1 MPHDFL
7 HDHRQFA
14 DLIRIVA
21 EAQGIAPALV
31 EKDYWIM
38 QSLYGLQQLGLTFE
52 LKGGTSLSKGYG
64 LISRFSEDIDIRIEP
79 PADPPVM
86 IGRNHDKAAHVQSR
100 KDFYDR
106 LAQTIVIDGITS
118 VERDTAFDDPRQYRS
133 AGIRLTYASING
145 SVEGLKDG
153 VLLEVGFDDV
163 APNEAR
169 DISSWAY
176 DFAASQVE
184 IIDNRALGVACY
196 HPGHTLVEKLQ
207 AISTKFRQ
215 QQETG
220 AFPPNFMRHYY
231 DVYSLLQDPTVQAFV
246 GTQGISTTRPS
257 GSRSSTIRSSPR
269 TRPSYSAT
277 QRPGPRCR
285 RPTLPRAR
293 SISAASRPL
302 TTSWPQSPSGRPSC
316 KSVASRHHQAGT
328 IASPRTKALS
338 DAMVA
343 RRSAA
348 TSMLAIVSRSSASA
362 TLRR

>member
-1 MPHDFL
+1 MPRDFL
-7 HDHRQFA
+7 HNHREFA

-21 EAQGIAPALV
+21 EAQVIATALV

-86 IGRNHDKAAHVQSR
+86 TGRNHDKAAHVQSL
-100 KDFYDR
+100 KHFYDR

-176 DFAASQVE
+176 DFAASRVE
-184 IIDNRALGVACY
+184 VIDNRALGVVCY

-231 DVYSLLQDPTVQAFV
+231 DVYSLLEDPTVQAFV
-246 GTQGISTTRPS
+246 GTKGYLDHKAKRFPKADNPIIAENEAFVLGDAATRA
-257 GSRSSTIRSSPR
+257 GLQKA
-269 TRPSYSAT
+269 Y
-277 QRPGPRCR
+277 
-285 RPTLPRAR
+285 
-293 SISAASRPL
+293 AASSALYFRGQPAFDDIL
-302 TTSWPQSPSGRPSC
+302 
-316 KSVASRHHQAGT
+316 AE
-328 IASPRTKALS
+328 IAKWAPKL
-338 DAMVA
+338 
-343 RRSAA
+343 
-348 TSMLAIVSRSSASA
+348 
-362 TLRR
+362 

>member
-1 MPHDFL
+1 MPRDFL
-7 HDHRQFA
+7 HNHPQFA

-21 EAQGIAPALV
+21 NDQGIAPGLV

-38 QSLYGLQQLGLTFE
+38 QSLYGLQQLGMTFE

-79 PADPPVM
+79 PADPAVM
-86 IGRNHDKAAHVQSR
+86 IGRNHDKPAHVQSR

-106 LAQTIVIDGITS
+106 LAQTIAINGITS
-118 VERDTAFDDPRQYRS
+118 IERDTAFDETRQYRS

-145 SVEGLKDG
+145 SIEGLKDG

-176 DFAASQVE
+176 DFAASRVE
-184 IIDNRALGVACY
+184 IIDNRAKGVACY

-220 AFPPNFMRHYY
+220 TFPPNFMRHYY

-246 GTQGISTTRPS
+246 GTRGYLDHKAKRFPKADNPVIIENEAFILSDPATR
-257 GSRSSTIRSSPR
+257 
-269 TRPSYSAT
+269 AT
-277 QRPGPRCR
+277 LQK
-285 RPTLPRAR
+285 AY
-293 SISAASRPL
+293 AASSALYFRGQPAFDDIL
-302 TTSWPQSPSGRPSC
+302 TE
-316 KSVASRHHQAGT
+316 
-328 IASPRTKALS
+328 IAKWAPKL
-338 DAMVA
+338 
-343 RRSAA
+343 
-348 TSMLAIVSRSSASA
+348 
-362 TLRR
+362 

>member
-1 MPHDFL
+1 MPRDFL
-7 HDHRQFA
+7 HNHRQFA

-21 EAQGIAPALV
+21 EAQGIAPPLV

-38 QSLYGLQQLGLTFE
+38 QSLYGLQLLGLTFE

-79 PADPPVM
+79 AADPPVM

-118 VERDTAFDDPRQYRS
+118 VERDTAFDDLRQYRS

-153 VLLEVGFDDV
+153 VLLEVGFDEI

-184 IIDNRALGVACY
+184 VLDNRALGVACY

-246 GTQGISTTRPS
+246 GTQRYLDHKAKRFPKLDNSVIAENEAFMLGDAETR
-257 GSRSSTIRSSPR
+257 
-269 TRPSYSAT
+269 AT
-277 QRPGPRCR
+277 LQK
-285 RPTLPRAR
+285 AY
-293 SISAASRPL
+293 AASSALYFRGQPAFDEIL
-302 TTSWPQSPSGRPSC
+302 
-316 KSVASRHHQAGT
+316 AE
-328 IASPRTKALS
+328 IAKWAPKL
-338 DAMVA
+338 
-343 RRSAA
+343 
-348 TSMLAIVSRSSASA
+348 
-362 TLRR
+362 

>member
-1 MPHDFL
+1 MPRDFL
-7 HDHRQFA
+7 HNHREFA

-64 LISRFSEDIDIRIEP
+64 LIGRFSEDIDIRIEP

-86 IGRNHDKAAHVQSR
+86 TGRNHDKAAHVQSR
-100 KDFYDR
+100 KNFYDR

-176 DFAASQVE
+176 DFAASRVE
-184 IIDNRALGVACY
+184 VIDNRALGVACY

-231 DVYSLLQDPTVQAFV
+231 DVYSLLQDPTVQGFV
-246 GTQGISTTRPS
+246 GTKGYLDHKAKRF
-257 GSRSSTIRSSPR
+257 
-269 TRPSYSAT
+269 
-277 QRPGPRCR
+277 
-285 RPTLPRAR
+285 PRADNPVIAENEAFVLSAPATR
-293 SISAASRPL
+293 ATLQKAYAASSALYFRGQPAFDDIL
-302 TTSWPQSPSGRPSC
+302 
-316 KSVASRHHQAGT
+316 AE
-328 IASPRTKALS
+328 IAKWAPKL
-338 DAMVA
+338 
-343 RRSAA
+343 
-348 TSMLAIVSRSSASA
+348 
-362 TLRR
+362 

>member
-1 MPHDFL
+1 MPRDFL
-7 HDHRQFA
+7 HNHPQFP

-21 EAQGIAPALV
+21 ENEGIAPALV

-38 QSLYGLQQLGLTFE
+38 QSLYGLQQLGMTFE

-86 IGRNHDKAAHVQSR
+86 AGRNHDKAAHVQSR
-100 KDFYDR
+100 KDFYDG
-106 LAQTIVIDGITS
+106 LAQSIIIDGIIS
-118 VERDTAFDDPRQYRS
+118 VERDTAFDDARQYRS

-169 DISSWAY
+169 DITSWAY
-176 DFAASQVE
+176 EFAADKVE

-215 QQETG
+215 QQQTG

-231 DVYSLLQDPTVQAFV
+231 DVYSLLQEPTVQAFI
-246 GTQGISTTRPS
+246 GTQA
-257 GSRSSTIRSSPR
+257 
-269 TRPSYSAT
+269 YLDHKA
-277 QRPGPRCR
+277 R
-285 RPTLPRAR
+285 RFPKADNP
-293 SISAASRPL
+293 
-302 TTSWPQSPSGRPSC
+302 
-316 KSVASRHHQAGT
+316 V
-328 IASPRTKALS
+328 IAENEAFALS
-338 DAMVA
+338 NPET
-343 RRSAA
+343 RAA
-348 TSMLAIVSRSSASA
+348 LQKAFEASSALYFRGQPAFDDILAEIAKWSPK
-362 TLRR
+362 L

>member
-1 MPHDFL
+1 MPREFL
-7 HDHRQFA
+7 HNHPQFA

-21 EAQGIAPALV
+21 DNEGIAPALV

-64 LISRFSEDIDIRIEP
+64 LISRFSEDIDIRIDP
-79 PADPPVM
+79 PADPPVKT
-86 IGRNHDKAAHVQSR
+86 GRNHEKPAHVQSR

-118 VERDTAFDDPRQYRS
+118 VERDTMFDDVRQYRS
-133 AGIRLTYASING
+133 AGIRLTYAGANG

-153 VLLEVGFDDV
+153 VLLEAGFDDV
-163 APNEAR
+163 APNEPR

-176 DFAASQVE
+176 DYAASRVE

-215 QQETG
+215 QQDTG

-231 DVYSLLQDPTVQAFV
+231 DVYSLLQDETVRNFIGSRAYLDHKTRRFPRADNPIIAENEAFV
-246 GTQGISTTRPS
+246 LSDPVTRTTLEK
-257 GSRSSTIRSSPR
+257 
-269 TRPSYSAT
+269 AF
-277 QRPGPRCR
+277 
-285 RPTLPRAR
+285 
-293 SISAASRPL
+293 AASNALYFRGQPVFDDIL
-302 TTSWPQSPSGRPSC
+302 TEIARWSP
-316 KSVASRHHQAGT
+316 K
-328 IASPRTKALS
+328 L
-338 DAMVA
+338 
-343 RRSAA
+343 
-348 TSMLAIVSRSSASA
+348 
-362 TLRR
+362 

>member
-1 MPHDFL
+1 MPRDVL
-7 HDHRQFA
+7 HNHRQFA

-64 LISRFSEDIDIRIEP
+64 LINRFSEDIDIRIAP

-86 IGRNHDKAAHVQSR
+86 TGRNHDKSAHVQSR

-106 LAQTIVIDGITS
+106 LAQIVVIDGITS

-176 DFAASQVE
+176 DFAASRVE
-184 IIDNRALGVACY
+184 ILDNRALAVACY

-207 AISTKFRQ
+207 AISTKFRL
-215 QQETG
+215 QQESG

-231 DVYSLLQDPTVQAFV
+231 DVYCLLQDPTVQAFV
-246 GTQGISTTRPS
+246 GTKSYLDHKAKRFPKTDNPVIAENEAFVLGDPETRATLQKAYAA
-257 GSRSSTIRSSPR
+257 SSALYFRGQPPFDDILAAIAKWS
-269 TRPSYSAT
+269 
-277 QRPGPRCR
+277 
-285 RPTLPRAR
+285 PTL
-293 SISAASRPL
+293 
-302 TTSWPQSPSGRPSC
+302 
-316 KSVASRHHQAGT
+316 
-328 IASPRTKALS
+328 
-338 DAMVA
+338 
-343 RRSAA
+343 
-348 TSMLAIVSRSSASA
+348 
-362 TLRR
+362 